1 MSPDAATPSF
11 DWSKISLATRIA
23 GGGAVVLLIAS
34 FLSWRHVSA
43 GPLSASQSGWSA
55 YTFGKLAALAALVA
69 IAVLVIEHVRP
80 DMTLPVAPSLVLAA
94 AGGIGVLCAGWRIL
108 FVGDPDVSGVD
119 VSPSFGVFLALA
131 GALALAYGGY
141 RRMQEG

>member
-55 YTFGKLAALAALVA
+55 YTSHARRDLSRKYA
-69 IAVLVIEHVRP
+69 
-80 DMTLPVAPSLVLAA
+80 LPVKRAAVQAA
-94 AGGIGVLCAGWRIL
+94 AVAPRRRRRWAMIKRSAATLATAPGKRNEETETPRSAKIL
-108 FVGDPDVSGVD
+108 ERS
-119 VSPSFGVFLALA
+119 SPYNGPV
-131 GALALAYGGY
+131 
-141 RRMQEG
+141 